1 MNDVTITYCNPCG
14 YGKRAAEAAD
24 ALHRDLSVTANL
36 VAGKGGIFEV
46 RVDDE
51 VVAKRIKGHFPDA
64 AEIVGAVSAA
74 LK

>member
-1 MNDVTITYCNPCG
+1 MNDVTIIYCGPCG

-24 ALHRDLSVTANL
+24 ALERDLSVTAKL

-46 RVDDE
+46 RVNGE
-51 VVAKRIKGHFPDA
+51 IVAKRVKGHFPDS
-64 AEIVGAVSAA
+64 AEVVGSVSAA

>member
-36 VAGKGGIFEV
+36 LAGKCGIFEV

-51 VVAKRIKGHFPDA
+51 VVAKRI
-64 AEIVGAVSAA
+64 
-74 LK
+74 